1 MPQGR
6 KTRNFALM
14 EKKVLPVLGMAC
26 AGCSANVERKLRSL
40 EGITSVS
47 VSLPGRA
54 ATVEYDERK
63 ITPADMKREVD
74 SMGYELVVD
83 DDTRVDTIERNR
95 WRMLLRRTAAS
106 WVFSLILMS
115 VSMQWLTVG
124 GSKSASCQAMF
135 IIALFSMVWC
145 GRPFYVGAW
154 RQLVHRSANMDT
166 LVAVSTAVAFLFSA
180 FNTFWGD
187 AFWGSR
193 GIEWHTYYD
202 ASVMITTFVLT
213 GRCLEERARKG
224 AASAIRSLMGL
235 VPKVAHVVDGDAVND
250 MPLAAVAVGDVVE
263 VRPGEKIPVDGI
275 VSGGEAYVDEA
286 MISGEPVPVHKQ
298 KGGKVLA
305 GTVVREGT
313 LRFNARQV
321 GRQTVLAGIINMV
334 QQAQGSKAPVQ
345 RLVDK
350 VALVFVP
357 CVFVLSLLT
366 LAVWL
371 LVGGMAV
378 LPQAVLSAV
387 SVLVIACPC
396 AMGLATP
403 TALMVGIGKAA
414 RKGILVKDATA
425 VEQLCKVDALVIDK
439 TGTLTIPN
447 RDIDFKAASAVPLEE
462 REQLAPH
469 AAEAVGALQ
478 ARGVEV
484 WMMSGDNEEA
494 AAYWAQRV
502 GIAHWKSRCLPQDK
516 EDTVRRLQQHGK
528 TVAMVGDGINDSQA
542 LALAD
547 VSIAMGRGTD
557 VAMDVAQV
565 TLMGNDLR
573 RIADACRLSQR
584 TVGMIRQNLFWAFVY
599 NVVSIPL
606 AAGVL
611 RVFGIDFQITPMWAS
626 AMMAMSSVS
635 VVANSLRLNFVK

>member
-1 MPQGR
+1 MSWR
-6 KTRNFALM
+6 HKTRNFAVM

-40 EGITSVS
+40 DGVKDVS
-47 VSLPGRA
+47 VSLPGRSA
-54 ATVEYDERK
+54 MVEYDEKR

-74 SMGYELVVD
+74 GMGYELIVD
-83 DDTRVDTIERNR
+83 DDVRVDTLERNR
-95 WRMLLRRTAAS
+95 WRQLLRRTAAS

-154 RQLVHRSANMDT
+154 RQLMHRSANMDT
-166 LVAVSTAVAFLFSA
+166 LVAVSTAAAFLFSA

-235 VPKVAHVVDGDAVND
+235 VPKVAHVVSGAEVTDV
-250 MPLAAVAVGDVVE
+250 PLAAVAVGDEME
-263 VRPGEKIPVDGI
+263 VRPGEKVPVDGTV
-275 VSGGEAYVDEA
+275 VSGEAYVDES
-286 MISGEPVPVHKQ
+286 MISGEPVPVAKRE
-298 KGGKVLA
+298 GTRVLA

-313 LRFNARQV
+313 LRFDARQV

-357 CVFVLSLLT
+357 CVFCLSLLT

-371 LVGGMAV
+371 LVGGTAM
-378 LPQAVLSAV
+378 LPQAVLSAI

-414 RKGILVKDATA
+414 REGILVKDAA
-425 VEQLCKVDALVIDK
+425 ALEQLCRVDAVVMDK
-439 TGTLTIPN
+439 TGTLTVPN
-447 RDIDFKAASAVPLEE
+447 RDVDFKSSAPMALDA
-462 REQLAPH
+462 REVLKPH
-469 AAEAVGALQ
+469 AAEAVAMLKES
-478 ARGVEV
+478 GVEV

-494 AAYWAQRV
+494 AAFWAEKA
-502 GIAHWKSRCLPQDK
+502 GISHWESNCLPQDK
-516 EDTVRRLQQHGK
+516 EDAVRRLQQQGK

-565 TLMGNDLR
+565 TLMSDDLR
-573 RIADACRLSQR
+573 RIHEACSLSRR
-584 TVGMIRQNLFWAFVY
+584 TVAMIRQNLFWAFAY

-611 RVFGIDFQITPMWAS
+611 RLVGIDFQITPMWAS

-635 VVANSLRLNFVK
+635 VVANSLRLKFVK